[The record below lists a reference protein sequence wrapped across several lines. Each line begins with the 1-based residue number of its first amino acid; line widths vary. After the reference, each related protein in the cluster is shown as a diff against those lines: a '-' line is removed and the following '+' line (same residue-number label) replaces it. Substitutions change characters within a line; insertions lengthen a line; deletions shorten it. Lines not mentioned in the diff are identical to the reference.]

1 MHLTWGRQL
10 LHQLF
15 YSLRVKDGSS
25 ILDLGCGDGSIL
37 EALRSNKS
45 VQGYG
50 IEIDRKNIESCLE
63 KGLEVIEQNIDE
75 GLSNFLDKSFDTVLV
90 SQTIQVLKN
99 PKQALEEIT
108 RIGHQSI
115 IVIPNFGHWKSRL
128 TLFLKGKMPVTES
141 LPEKWYETPNI
152 HLCTLTDFENL
163 CAELNIIIEEKKIL
177 DPKGRV
183 NAVLSA
189 WSNLLGSS
197 VIYRLS
203 R

>member
-1 MHLTWGRQL
+1 MKTETVIESWVR
-10 LHQLF
+10 
-15 YSLRVKDGSS
+15 DGSS

-50 IEIDRKNIESCLE
+50 IEIDRKNIKSCLE
-63 KGLEVIEQNIDE
+63 KNLEVIEQNIDE

-128 TLFLKGKMPVTES
+128 TLFLEGKMPVTES

-163 CAELNIIIEEKKIL
+163 CAELNIVIEEKKIL
-177 DPKGRV
+177 DSKGTV
-183 NAVLSA
+183 STLFST

>member
-1 MHLTWGRQL
+1 MKTETVIESW
-10 LHQLF
+10 
-15 YSLRVKDGSS
+15 VKDRSS

-37 EALRSNKS
+37 EALKSNKS
-45 VQGYG
+45 TQGYG
-50 IEIDRKNIESCLE
+50 IEIDRKNIKSCLE
-63 KGLEVIEQNIDE
+63 KGIEVIEQNIDD

-90 SQTIQVLKN
+90 SQTIQVLRN

-115 IVIPNFGHWKSRL
+115 IVIPNFGQWKSRL
-128 TLFLKGKMPVTES
+128 TLFLGGKMPVTES

-152 HLCTLTDFENL
+152 HLCTLADFENL
-163 CAELNIIIEEKKIL
+163 CAELSITIVEKKVL
-177 DPKGRV
+177 NSKGRV
-183 NAVLSA
+183 SA
-189 WSNLLGSS
+189 FFSTWSNLLGSS

>member
-1 MHLTWGRQL
+1 MKTRLVIENWI
-10 LHQLF
+10 
-15 YSLRVKDGSS
+15 KDGSS
-25 ILDLGCGDGSIL
+25 LLDLGCGDGSIL
-37 EALRSNKS
+37 EGLKENRSVK
-45 VQGYG
+45 GYG
-50 IEIDRKNIESCLE
+50 VEIDRDNIRVCLE

-75 GLSNFLDKSFDTVLV
+75 GLSNFSDKSFDTVLV

-99 PKQALEEIT
+99 PKLALEEIT
-108 RIGHQSI
+108 RIGNRCI
-115 IVIPNFGHWKSRL
+115 IIIPNFGHWKSRL
-128 TLFLKGKMPVTES
+128 TIFLRGRMPVTES

>member
-1 MHLTWGRQL
+1 MKTETVIESW
-10 LHQLF
+10 
-15 YSLRVKDGSS
+15 VKDRSS

-37 EALRSNKS
+37 EALKSNKS
-45 VQGYG
+45 TQGYG
-50 IEIDRKNIESCLE
+50 IEIDRKNIKSCLE
-63 KGLEVIEQNIDE
+63 KGIEVIEQNIDD

-90 SQTIQVLKN
+90 SQTIQVLRN

-115 IVIPNFGHWKSRL
+115 IVIPNFGQWKSRL
-128 TLFLKGKMPVTES
+128 TLFLGGKMPVTES

-163 CAELNIIIEEKKIL
+163 CAELNITIVEKKVL
-177 DPKGRV
+177 NSKGRV
-183 NAVLSA
+183 SA
-189 WSNLLGSS
+189 FFSTWSNLLGSS